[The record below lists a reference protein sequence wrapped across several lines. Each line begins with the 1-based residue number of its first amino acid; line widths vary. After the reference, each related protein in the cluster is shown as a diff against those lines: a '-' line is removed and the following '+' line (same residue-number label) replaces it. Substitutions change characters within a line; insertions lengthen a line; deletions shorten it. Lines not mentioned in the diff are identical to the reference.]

1 MNEVKPLPV
10 FITLEGIDGSGK
22 SLHFR
27 LLVEYLRSKEYDFI
41 ATREPGGTPLGER
54 IRELL
59 LDPAYPMTV
68 HSEAFLYAAARSEL
82 TLKVI
87 WPALRAGRNVVSDR
101 YVDSSLAYQAFGRG
115 LPPEF
120 VAAINE
126 MGTGG
131 LKPHRTILLDLPV
144 EVAMERKAAGPRD
157 RMEQMDAEFFERVR
171 AGYLELAA
179 AEPRRV
185 KVVDA
190 TRPVEVVQA
199 EIRRLVE
206 EIWPRPRRD
215 GSGPGA

>member
-1 MNEVKPLPV
+1 MPV

-22 SLHFR
+22 SLQFKQ
-27 LLVEYLRSKEYDFI
+27 LVEYLTSQSYDFI
-41 ATREPGGTPLGER
+41 ATREPGGTPLGEQL
-54 IRELL
+54 RELI
-59 LDPAYPMTV
+59 LDPANQMTV
-68 HSEAFLYAAARSEL
+68 HTEAFLYAAARSEL
-82 TLKVI
+82 TMNVI
-87 WPALRAGRNVVSDR
+87 WPALRAGRNVISDR

-144 EVAMERKAAGPRD
+144 ELAMERKAAGQSLD
-157 RMEQMDAEFFERVR
+157 RLEQLDAGFFQR
-171 AGYLELAA
+171 AREGYLELAA

-190 TRPVEVVQA
+190 TRPVEEVQA

-206 EIWPRPRRD
+206 EIWPRQRPRT
-215 GSGPGA
+215 